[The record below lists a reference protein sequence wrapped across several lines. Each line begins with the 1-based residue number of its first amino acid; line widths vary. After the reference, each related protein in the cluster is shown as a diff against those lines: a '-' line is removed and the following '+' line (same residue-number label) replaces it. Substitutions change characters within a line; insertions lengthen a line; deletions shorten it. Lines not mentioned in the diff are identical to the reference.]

1 MPHAASNHASDS
13 DDRRPLA
20 GVKVLLFALHVPGPV
35 AAHRLQQLGATVRKI
50 EPLAGDPLS
59 AIAPTWYDALH
70 RGVDVQRL
78 DLRDTASRTRADAW
92 LAEADLLITSF
103 RPSSLERLGL
113 DFAALSA
120 RFPQLCH
127 VAIVGEGGARAEL
140 PGHDLTYQA
149 RAGLVAP
156 PSMPRTLLADL
167 TGAERVVSA
176 SLLVLL
182 NRARGRGE
190 RHAEVALADAVRM
203 LAAPLEHDITT
214 ANGPLGGMDP
224 LYAIYESSDAWIAL
238 AALEPHFAMRLLSAL
253 GIAEA
258 TTPSLAAVFRTRT
271 SAAWEAWAEQHNIP
285 LSAVALAAR

>member
-1 MPHAASNHASDS
+1 
-13 DDRRPLA
+13 
-20 GVKVLLFALHVPGPV
+20 
-35 AAHRLQQLGATVRKI
+35 
-50 EPLAGDPLS
+50 
-59 AIAPTWYDALH
+59 
-70 RGVDVQRL
+70 
-78 DLRDTASRTRADAW
+78 
-92 LAEADLLITSF
+92 
-103 RPSSLERLGL
+103 
-113 DFAALSA
+113 
-120 RFPQLCH
+120 
-127 VAIVGEGGARAEL
+127 
-140 PGHDLTYQA
+140 
-149 RAGLVAP
+149 
-156 PSMPRTLLADL
+156 LADL

-258 TTPSLAAVFRTRT
+258 TTPSLAAVFRAGRALTPQRSLAHRAA
-271 SAAWEAWAEQHNIP
+271 SANVQCVNQCQAQ
-285 LSAVALAAR
+285 